1 MLFSF
6 LLQDNDYSKL
16 KIATTVRKPLIL
28 TKNAVICGLLADNF
42 LNCTRQA
49 YKEKLPNMWINI
61 EIKKKFSSI
70 FKNFSSRPDW
80 RLF

>member
-1 MLFSF
+1 MLSRLFRKKVTGLKNPQSSVMLFSF

-49 YKEKLPNMWINI
+49 YKEKLPNM
-61 EIKKKFSSI
+61 
-70 FKNFSSRPDW
+70 
-80 RLF
+80 